1 METLFRIYRVPQ
13 INIDYLIYKQI
24 ILIILIYLE
33 VYWYETFL
41 QRHFF
46 VRDMNKRWN
55 SLKHVIQCHS
65 AAINIVP
72 ETLQETFF

>member
-1 METLFRIYRVPQ
+1 MPQ

-24 ILIILIYLE
+24 ILIILIHLE

-65 AAINIVP
+65 AAINIVQ
-72 ETLQETFF
+72 ETLQETLF